1 MNIFENNDLISQN
14 HTISQIFDHVQE
26 QIKIQHQEIQQI
38 QLQRQKTN
46 EKLQKHLEK
55 LNQLVQRIIDQ
66 QVSQQNESK
75 QNLSNQQYKY
85 ELKMDQ
91 DLELPCYRNRIFQI
105 KLRLVENDK
114 LICNANNLLVE
125 LQIWTYDKIPK
136 KLTHNNKNQ
145 SIYKGCQQTIIKK
158 GSGCLNRIQIKEVS
172 SHFPRGVLQLIVL
185 PIEDGAV
192 IGNESKLLIKKEWIK
207 PLIINDVSIKAKKFS
222 DRHNPYFAKSD
233 GTIDVVEQN

>member
-1 MNIFENNDLISQN
+1 MSISLNNHLISQN
-14 HTISQIFDHVQE
+14 HTISEIFDQVQE
-26 QIKIQHQEIQQI
+26 QIKKQHQEIQQI

-55 LNQLVQRIIDQ
+55 LNHLVQRLIDQ
-66 QVSQQNESK
+66 QISQHPKSK

-85 ELKMDQ
+85 EIQMDHN
-91 DLELPCYRNRIFQI
+91 LELPCYRNRIFSI

-114 LICNANNLLVE
+114 VIFNANNLLVE

-136 KLTHNNKNQ
+136 KLTHNNRNQ
-145 SIYKGCQQTIIKK
+145 SIYKGCQQTMIKK
-158 GSGCLNRIQIKEVS
+158 GYGCLTRIQIKEVS
-172 SHFPRGVLQLIVL
+172 SHFPRGLLQLIVL
-185 PIEDGAV
+185 PIDDGAV

-222 DRHNPYFAKSD
+222 DRHYPYFAKSD
-233 GTIDVVEQN
+233 GTRNVVEQN